1 MILTCPKCATS
12 YTIDEAQLG
21 PEGRNVRCQSCRAT
35 WFATRAEDPIELVA
49 PAPKP
54 EPKAKPAREVKAREL
69 PKLYRQL
76 MEDKKRL
83 KAITNQGLIW
93 GGMTLVFIAIL
104 GVAYG
109 LRIDIVKAFPSS
121 AKAFASVDPN
131 IKNDVIGMRILLG
144 RQKVGPSLKGGR
156 FVFSVAM
163 EVQNLKNEANPL
175 APMRVR
181 LLDAHG
187 GELSNSIVVL
197 NDVVL
202 TPRGTTTVNFDIPDP
217 KNMAMGVDI
226 GFDLMAMKELREKSR
241 FDKYYKQAAKRTA
254 SEGEHG
260 GGEEHGGSEGHGA
273 AADAHG
279 EEAPASAETSGHGEL
294 RPAVEPAAHELT
306 QEAAHSEAPAMK
318 PAVAAHH

>member
-21 PEGRNVRCQSCRAT
+21 PEGRNVRCQSCRST
-35 WFATRAEDPIELVA
+35 WFATRPEEPIELVA
-49 PAPKP
+49 QAPRP
-54 EPKAKPAREVKAREL
+54 EPEVKPAREVKAREL

-93 GGMTLVFIAIL
+93 GGMTLAFIAIL
-104 GVAYG
+104 GVAFAM
-109 LRIDIVKAFPSS
+109 RVDIVKAFPS
-121 AKAFASVDPN
+121 AARAFASVDPN
-131 IKNDVIGMRILLG
+131 IKNDAIGMRMLPG
-144 RQKVGPSLKGGR
+144 RQKVAPSLKGGR
-156 FVFSVAM
+156 FVVSVAM

-187 GELSNSIVVL
+187 AELSNSIIAL
-197 NDVVL
+197 SDVVL
-202 TPRGTTTVNFDIPDP
+202 APRGTTTVNFDIPDP
-217 KNMAMGVDI
+217 RNMAVNVDI
-226 GFDLMAMKELREKSR
+226 GFDLLAMKELREKSR
-241 FDKYYKQAAKRTA
+241 FDKYYQQAAKRTA

-260 GGEEHGGSEGHGA
+260 GSEEHGATEEHASGEEHGA
-273 AADAHG
+273 PADAHG
-279 EEAPASAETSGHGEL
+279 EEAPASAETSDHGEL
-294 RPAVEPAAHELT
+294 RPAVEPEAHD
-306 QEAAHSEAPAMK
+306 EAPAMK